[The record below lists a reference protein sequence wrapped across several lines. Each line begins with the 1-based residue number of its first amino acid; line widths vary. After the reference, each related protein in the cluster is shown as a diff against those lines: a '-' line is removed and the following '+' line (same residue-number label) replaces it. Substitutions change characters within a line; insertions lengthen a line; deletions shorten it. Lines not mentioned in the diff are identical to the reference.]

1 MGICI
6 TLGLYL
12 FSLHFIFQKDVF
24 KGKSD
29 DNNNNDIAK
38 SEVDKLG

>member
-24 KGKSD
+24 KGKSKD
-29 DNNNNDIAK
+29 NDNNNVVK
-38 SEVDKLG
+38 SEVDKIG